1 MSDQPNVVAAVQQR
15 GFFGGGE
22 PKEMA
27 PRTFHVPTM
36 ANSASLVTDDGIVM
50 VDCGVVQVGPY
61 IHEKVRAYTDAPLH
75 TVIYSHGH
83 VDHCMGL
90 QPWLAE
96 GRPTIVA
103 HENVAPRFDRY
114 LRTIGLQ
121 EHINKIQFGFA
132 DMKWPADYV
141 YPDVTYQD
149 RMTLNIGGEAFDL
162 HHGKGETDDATWVW
176 AADRGIL
183 LTGDFWISCVPNCG
197 NPQKVQRYPEE
208 WVTALQTMIP
218 LGAELLLPGHGP
230 AIQGADKV
238 RRALSDAANYLISII
253 DQTLAAMNEGME
265 HDEIVAR
272 VKAPAEFADTPYLQ
286 PVYDRPEFIVRN
298 LIRRHWGWWDGYPSN
313 LLPATQREQAREI
326 ASLSGGASKLVERA
340 NDLAGS
346 GSPDDL
352 ALACH
357 LAEWAVLA
365 EPGNPDAQA
374 AVRDLF
380 RRRANDESSLMGR
393 GIFMHAVRQA
403 KQALGE

>member
-1 MSDQPNVVAAVQQR
+1 MSDQPSVVDAVAQR
-15 GFFGGGE
+15 GFFGGGTPNE
-22 PKEMA
+22 VA

-61 IHEKVRAYTDAPLH
+61 IHEKVRSYTDAPLH

-90 QPWLAE
+90 APWLAE
-96 GRPTIVA
+96 SDGDRPRIVA
-103 HENVAPRFDRY
+103 HRNVPRRFDRY

-121 EHINKIQFGFA
+121 EHINKIQFGFE
-132 DMKWPADYV
+132 DMRWPSDYV
-141 YPDVTYQD
+141 YPNVTYSESL
-149 RMTLNIGGEAFDL
+149 TLNIGGERFDL

-176 AADRGIL
+176 ASSRGIL

-208 WVTALQTMIP
+208 WVVALEQMIP

-230 AIQGADKV
+230 VISGAAEV
-238 RRALSDAANYLISII
+238 RQALSDAASYLRSII

-272 VKAPAEFADTPYLQ
+272 VEAPPEFADTPYLQ

-298 LIRRHWGWWDGYPSN
+298 LIRRHWGWWDGYPAN
-313 LLPATQREQAREI
+313 LLPSTERERAKEI
-326 ASLSGGASKLVERA
+326 ASLAGGVAKLVERA
-340 NDLAGS
+340 HQLAET
-346 GSPDDL
+346 DI
-352 ALACH
+352 AMACH
-357 LAEWAVLA
+357 LAGWAALA
-365 EPGNPDAQA
+365 DPADRDAQA
-374 AVRDLF
+374 CVQDLF
-380 RRRANDESSLMGR
+380 RSRANDERSLMGR
-393 GIFMHAVRQA
+393 GIFMHAARQA
-403 KQALGE
+403 KRALGD